1 MKLHADKPTHL
12 NVFTGYGAD
21 FVSIN
26 QQRHS
31 GSLLVLPDAV
41 ESWRPGSFADLEE
54 NDFSA
59 LLTLQPEI
67 VLLGTGSRLQFPH
80 PRLTQALLRAQ
91 IGVDAMDISALCRT
105 FNILVAEDRRVLAAV
120 LFS

>member
-12 NVFTGYGAD
+12 NIFTGYGAD
-21 FVSIN
+21 FVSVN
-26 QQRHS
+26 QQRHG
-31 GSLLVLPDAV
+31 GSVLVGPTTVAP
-41 ESWRPGSFADLEE
+41 WRPISFADLQEE
-54 NDFSA
+54 DFTT
-59 LLTLQPEI
+59 LLALQPEV

-80 PRLTQALLRAQ
+80 PRLSRALLQAQ
-91 IGVDAMDISALCRT
+91 VGVEAMDVSALCRT

>member
-12 NVFTGYGAD
+12 NVFTGYDRD
-21 FVSIN
+21 FVSVN

-31 GSLLVLPDAV
+31 GSLLVLPTSV
-41 ESWRPGSFADLEE
+41 EPWRPANFADLQEA
-54 NDFSA
+54 DFEA
-59 LLTLQPEI
+59 LLAFQPEV

-80 PRLTQALLRAQ
+80 PRLSRSLAQAQ
-91 IGVDAMDISALCRT
+91 IGMDAMDISALCRT

-120 LFS
+120 LFD